1 MLLYRTPHGPIV
13 ETDGVFTRLTD
24 EWNDLLNRDDLP
36 AYLAAAVTTGTAVSK
51 PEVLLSPVA
60 TQEVWAAGVTYFRSR
75 TARMEESKEAGG
87 GSFYDRVYAADRP
100 EIFFKASPHRVAAP
114 GGLMHLRRDSK
125 WMVPEPELTLVITRN
140 GTIIGCTVGNDLSCR
155 DIEGE
160 NPLYLPQAKS
170 FRLSA
175 AVGPCIKVQHE
186 PLPAASGTRMRTCPV
201 GFQSAAAAGA
211 AITAETNASASHINF
226 FSLPIVISRA
236 GAPVF
241 TGDTTLAQLKRTPE
255 ELAGWLY
262 KDNDFPNGAFLM
274 TGTGIVPGDE
284 FTLALGD
291 EVSITIEGIGTL
303 VNVMG

>member
-1 MLLYRTPHGPIV
+1 MLLYRTPQGPVV
-13 ETDGVFTRLTD
+13 EQEGVFTLIAD
-24 EWNDLLNRDDLP
+24 EWNDLINRDDLP
-36 AYLAAAVTTGTAVSK
+36 AYLATAIGSGQRTEK
-51 PEVLLSPVA
+51 PAVLLSPVA
-60 TQEVWAAGVTYFRSR
+60 TQEIWAAGVTYFRSR

-100 EIFFKASPHRVAAP
+100 EIFFKATPHRVAAP
-114 GGLMHLRRDSK
+114 GAAMHLRRDSK

-140 GTIIGCTVGNDLSCR
+140 GTIVGCTVGNDLSCR

-170 FRLSA
+170 FKLSA
-175 AVGPCIKVQHE
+175 AVGPAIKVQHE
-186 PLPAASGTRMRTCPV
+186 PLPPTT
-201 GFQSAAAAGA
+201 
-211 AITAETNASASHINF
+211 AITLVIN
-226 FSLPIVISRA
+226 RD

-241 TGDTTLAQLKRTPE
+241 KGETKLDQLKRTPA
-255 ELAGWLY
+255 ELAGWLF

-291 EVSITIEGIGTL
+291 EVCITIDGIGTL
-303 VNVMG
+303 VNIMG